1 MLETDSQEFTQNYIQ
16 NEQVVGFQI
25 PIGLPPDMA
34 DAQPVNGLIAR
45 PIDSQD
51 VSQGT
56 LHIGHL
62 RGRVLPVAVAKFI
75 DLMIIALGER
85 FPEDLDQ

>member
-1 MLETDSQEFTQNYIQ
+1 MHSPLTASSR
-16 NEQVVGFQI
+16 
-25 PIGLPPDMA
+25 
-34 DAQPVNGLIAR
+34 AR
-45 PIDSQD
+45 LTVKMFPE
-51 VSQGT
+51 GT

-85 FPEDLDQ
+85 FPEDLDTYCVE